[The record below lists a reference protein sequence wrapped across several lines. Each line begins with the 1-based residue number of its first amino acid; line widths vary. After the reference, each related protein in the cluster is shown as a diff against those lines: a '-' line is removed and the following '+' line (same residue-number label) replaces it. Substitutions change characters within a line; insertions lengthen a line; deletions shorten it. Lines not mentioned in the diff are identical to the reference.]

1 MKEFLIFIL
10 TVLVIYYGGKL
21 FFRYLLP
28 WLIVHYFKKQSD
40 KFMGGMNGFDD
51 NNTKEGDVSVK
62 KGTSKTSKSDD
73 KEFGEYIDFEEIDEN
88 E

>member
-1 MKEFLIFIL
+1 
-10 TVLVIYYGGKL
+10 
-21 FFRYLLP
+21 
-28 WLIVHYFKKQSD
+28 
-40 KFMGGMNGFDD
+40 MGGMNGFDD